1 MIKKTLIAALS
12 LGMVGCAAMKI
23 PAYAEV
29 KTSPYYDEC
38 REFAVDVYNNDGYSK
53 LVNDTILRMNE
64 QKAQAIVTGCVIA
77 MGKNSIEEAKFDMK
91 QKAVT
96 FGIINAACDSASC
109 RADTDQQLKAFTL
122 GSFYATQKK
131 FSDNVK
137 VEKTGK
143 ADF

>member
-1 MIKKTLIAALS
+1 
-12 LGMVGCAAMKI
+12 MVGCAGMKI
-23 PAYAEV
+23 PAYTEV
-29 KTSPYYDEC
+29 KASQYYDEC
-38 REFAVDVYNNDGYSK
+38 REFAADVYNNDGYSK

-64 QKAQAIVTGCVIA
+64 QKAQAIVSGCVVA
-77 MGKNSIEEAKFDMK
+77 MGKNSQEEAEFDMK

-122 GSFYATQKK
+122 GSYYALQKK
-131 FSDNVK
+131 FSKKMTVDK
-137 VEKTGK
+137 PEK